1 MTIVNVLL
9 ATYNG
14 EKFLQAQ
21 IESIINQ
28 TYSDWKIFARD
39 DCSKDRTVDILR
51 EYAATYPD
59 QFYLIDNSDGNLGFV
74 QNFSRLLEV
83 VESGYFMFCDQD
95 DIWMPNKLE
104 YFVGRMLEIERDSG
118 QKTPIL
124 LHSYYETIDRAGNL
138 LFVKDNASLKYR
150 KNIHIK
156 KIAIKNVATGC
167 VSMGNFALCERI
179 RPIPAAIRYHD
190 WWAAMVASVSGHIE
204 FLPQATIY
212 YRQHD
217 ESLVGARRR
226 KTDIMN
232 WLTHPHWKIS
242 QINRNMVKQQ
252 NQTQALL
259 ERFFYKIP
267 DKDREFLEFYVG
279 KDLNLRRVIFK
290 IYIYLFL
297 L

>member
-59 QFYLIDNSDGNLGFV
+59 QFYLIDNSDGNLGCV

-104 YFVGRMLEIERDSG
+104 YFVGRMLEIER
-118 QKTPIL
+118 
-124 LHSYYETIDRAGNL
+124 
-138 LFVKDNASLKYR
+138 F
-150 KNIHIK
+150 
-156 KIAIKNVATGC
+156 
-167 VSMGNFALCERI
+167 
-179 RPIPAAIRYHD
+179 
-190 WWAAMVASVSGHIE
+190 
-204 FLPQATIY
+204 
-212 YRQHD
+212 
-217 ESLVGARRR
+217 
-226 KTDIMN
+226 
-232 WLTHPHWKIS
+232 
-242 QINRNMVKQQ
+242 
-252 NQTQALL
+252 
-259 ERFFYKIP
+259 
-267 DKDREFLEFYVG
+267 
-279 KDLNLRRVIFK
+279 
-290 IYIYLFL
+290 
-297 L
+297 